1 MAYDL
6 HFLGLLSLCLDR
18 LLGFLVKSRIS
29 LIMGLS
35 NLFVLKGNVETLRSL
50 AEVGYHLKDLLPFRK
65 RLLYA
70 NI

>member
-1 MAYDL
+1 
-6 HFLGLLSLCLDR
+6 
-18 LLGFLVKSRIS
+18 
-29 LIMGLS
+29 MGLS

-50 AEVGYHLKDLLPFRK
+50 AEAGYHLKDLLPFRK

>member
-18 LLGFLVKSRIS
+18 LLGFLVKSCIS

-65 RLLYA
+65 R
-70 NI
+70 